1 MSFSILARCARTGG
15 LGLGVA
21 SYSIAI
27 GRHCDA
33 AVRPGVGATFT
44 QSNANMA
51 TYAPEYTCSLG
62 RVWKATSR
70 EIVQQFLKTDYTRSY
85 TRSI

>member
-21 SYSIAI
+21 SCSIAI

-51 TYAPEYTCSLG
+51 TYSPEYICALE